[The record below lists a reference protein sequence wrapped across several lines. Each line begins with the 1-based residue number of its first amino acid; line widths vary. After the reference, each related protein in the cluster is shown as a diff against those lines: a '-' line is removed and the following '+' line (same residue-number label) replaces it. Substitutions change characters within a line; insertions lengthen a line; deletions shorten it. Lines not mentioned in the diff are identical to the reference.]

1 MSFRIPGSSTLKK
14 ATIYTGEAVAVAAT
28 VLVGGVATIG
38 TGGVAAALVA
48 GAVGAELTTF
58 INANKTLNDND
69 ALNVVNLTLPDKSLL
84 AAILNDSDYV
94 NNSNVYGGQQPNF
107 TLEFT
112 LQGISGFRTFQCIS
126 FKNFPRPYSDKDV
139 IFQIVDVTHTVSNS
153 NWETRIKA
161 GIRPLRDY
169 EKIKIKYTDG
179 SNL

>member
-1 MSFRIPGSSTLKK
+1 MSFRIPGSS
-14 ATIYTGEAVAVAAT
+14 
-28 VLVGGVATIG
+28 
-38 TGGVAAALVA
+38 
-48 GAVGAELTTF
+48 
-58 INANKTLNDND
+58 NDK
-69 ALNVVNLTLPDKSLL
+69 LNVVNLTLPDKSLL
-84 AAILNDSDYV
+84 AAILDDKDHV

-107 TLEFT
+107 TLEFI

-139 IFQIVDVTHTVSNS
+139 IFQIVDMTHTVSNS

-161 GIRPLRDY
+161 SIRPVRNY